1 MNVYVESNFVLEQA
15 LEQEQCESCERLI
28 GMASAG
34 SVQLVIPAYSL
45 AEPHS
50 TLLHKKNAR
59 SRLVSDLRPQLRE
72 LARSRQYRE
81 VSANFDK
88 LEDVLTE
95 SAERERKGL
104 QRTID
109 RMLGAAH
116 VIPLDSRVLDQA
128 GSIEAAYDM
137 SAQDS
142 IVLASVLSHLGNTT
156 ESCFLNRNTKD
167 FDRPDIREML
177 DEYGC
182 KFFGPSTKASATLR
196 RASQRAE
203 GNGDARGI

>member
-45 AEPHS
+45 GEPHS
-50 TLLHKKNAR
+50 TLLHRKNAR
-59 SRLVSDLRPQLRE
+59 SRLVGDLRPQLRE
-72 LARSRQYRE
+72 LARSRRYRE
-81 VSANFDK
+81 AAANFDK
-88 LEDVLTE
+88 LEDVLTQ

-104 QRTID
+104 QRAIEQ
-109 RMLGAAH
+109 MLGAAH
-116 VIPLDSRVLDQA
+116 VIPLDARVLDVA
-128 GSIEAAYDM
+128 GGIEAGYDM
-137 SAQDS
+137 SAPDS
-142 IVLASVLSHLGNTT
+142 IVLASVVAHLKKTT

-182 KFFGPSTKASATLR
+182 KFFGRFDEGLR
-196 RASQRAE
+196 YIE
-203 GNGDARGI
+203 ARLAMS